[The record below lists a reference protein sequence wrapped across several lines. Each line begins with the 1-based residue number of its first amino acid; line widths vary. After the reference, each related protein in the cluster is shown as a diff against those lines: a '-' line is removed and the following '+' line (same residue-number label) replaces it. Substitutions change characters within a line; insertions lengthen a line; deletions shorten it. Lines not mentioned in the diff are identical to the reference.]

1 MRNSFIVVRLC
12 KESDTFC
19 ILVAKNKKIYKP
31 LLFKYVKAKKL
42 SVGDIVGNGY
52 EVLDIEKM
60 SKFSARFSELDADKV
75 YKFPCIQTTVE
86 NLREQFQGAFW
97 NIDEKLLND
106 NFLYSAETVFLG
118 INFQDKIGR
127 RYFVSGEV
135 SDTVSCFTDY
145 KAIFEEKDFE
155 IVDVS
160 EFKPKL

>member
-1 MRNSFIVVRLC
+1 MRKSFIVVRLR

-31 LLFKYVKAKKL
+31 LLFKYVNVKKL
-42 SVGDIVGNGY
+42 AVGDVVGNGY
-52 EVLDIEKM
+52 KVLDIEKM
-60 SKFSARFSELDADKV
+60 PKFSARFSELDTDKV

-86 NLREQFQGAFW
+86 NLREQFQGSFW

>member
-19 ILVAKNKKIYKP
+19 ILVDKRKKIYKP
-31 LLFKYVKAKKL
+31 LLFKHVKAKKL
-42 SVGDIVGNGY
+42 ATGDVVGNGY
-52 EVLDIEKM
+52 KVLDVEKM
-60 SKFSARFSELDADKV
+60 SKFSARFSELGADKV

-86 NLREQFQGAFW
+86 NLRDQFQGSFW
-97 NIDEKLLND
+97 NINEKLLND

-127 RYFVSGEV
+127 RYFVSGEI

-160 EFKPKL
+160 DFKTKL